1 MSSNMFMTSRIDGY
15 GFCKLGYGFCKLF
28 TKQQRVVTVL
38 TLEAELNNKSEGII
52 TNEHKS
58 TNFYKNLL
66 LTSFGK

>member
-38 TLEAELNNKSEGII
+38 TLEAELNNKSEGIRKPLSQMN
-52 TNEHKS
+52 TNLRIS
-58 TNFYKNLL
+58 TRICF
-66 LTSFGK
+66 